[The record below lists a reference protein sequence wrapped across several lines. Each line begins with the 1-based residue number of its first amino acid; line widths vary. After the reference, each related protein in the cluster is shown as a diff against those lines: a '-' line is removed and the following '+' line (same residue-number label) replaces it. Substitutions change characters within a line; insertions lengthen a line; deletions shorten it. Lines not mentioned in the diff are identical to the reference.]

1 MEKDRAITCHA
12 QEDFFHKDCMKLFDA
27 CDSTSEELKSLVGEV
42 SPQTGEKLSE
52 GDMNFFPMIIQNWMI
67 DQFINV
73 LPADAAARLW
83 DRVILA
89 NTPGTPGIL
98 KFGLQLLLS
107 KRTEILNCP
116 AEDLNEVISRIPN
129 RILSPQDVDAVWEL
143 DPTAPW
149 ASPVEEMVFCDWQ
162 LPALKL
168 KALNA
173 RLPKRWRPW
182 KFMALAM
189 VVPWLLMH
197 ATAVHQPRAQSTV
210 RPPAFRRPCLKGH
223 TPIGQII
230 FDEMTLPV
238 SLA

>member
-12 QEDFFHKDCMKLFDA
+12 QEDFFHKDAMKLFDA
-27 CDSTSEELKSLVGEV
+27 CDSTSEELKGLVGEV
-42 SPQTGEKLSE
+42 SPQTAQKLSE
-52 GDMNFFPMIIQNWMI
+52 GDINFFPMIIQNWMI
-67 DQFINV
+67 DGFVNV

-98 KFGLQLLLS
+98 TFALQLLLS
-107 KRTEILNCP
+107 KRTEILSCP

-129 RILSPQDVDAVWEL
+129 GILSPQDVDAVWEF
-143 DPTAPW
+143 DPNAPW
-149 ASPVEEMVFCDWQ
+149 ASPVEEKGFCDWQ

-197 ATAVHQPRAQSTV
+197 ATAVQPRAHAA
-210 RPPAFRRPCLKGH
+210 RPPAFRRPCFKGH
-223 TPIGQII
+223 TPIGQIN
-230 FDEMTLPV
+230 FEEMTLPV